1 MQTKDTWL
9 ERYAFKSYVPATD
22 NPEQFGWTTMPVDE
36 AMSRRFII
44 TNPAKLTSMLVIDV
58 DRQDAE
64 REILS
69 RAWDDEDIPEPNWIT
84 TNLATTHAHA
94 GYWLDTPVSTSDMSS
109 YKARTYLY
117 DVQRRLTH
125 ALGGDIRYSHH
136 VTRSPFRLGHHTQF
150 PRDETYSLKELA
162 STLKDIKLLPTY
174 SVDTTQGR
182 NVALFDIVRERAY
195 KDYKKFRTQSELFVY
210 LEGVAQETNVRL
222 NAERLPEH
230 EVRSVARSIAR
241 WTWRRFSEKKFS
253 AKQTYLVNKRWEK
266 VKRGDITNEK
276 RLMSLAE
283 VREEIVFLRG
293 RGLSHSEIANLT
305 GLTKDQVKSRLQ
317 YARKLEE
324 LEQ

>member
-1 MQTKDTWL
+1 MRTQDKWL
-9 ERYAFKSYVPATD
+9 ERYAFKSFVPATD
-22 NPEQFGWTTMPVDE
+22 NPEQFGWKTMPVDE

-44 TNPAKLTSMLVIDV
+44 TNPAKLTSMLVVDV

-69 RAWDDEDIPEPNWIT
+69 KAWDDGEIPEPNWIT

-109 YKARTYLY
+109 YKARRYLY

-125 ALGGDIRYSHH
+125 ALGGDVRYSHH
-136 VTRSPFRLGHHTQF
+136 VTRSPFRLGHHTRF
-150 PRDETYSLKELA
+150 PRESSYPLKELA
-162 STLKDIKLLPTY
+162 STLKDIQLLPSY
-174 SVDTTQGR
+174 EVDTTQGR

-195 KDYKKFRTQSELFVY
+195 REYKNFNSHYELFEY
-210 LEGVAQETNVRL
+210 LESVAQETNIRL
-222 NAERLPEH
+222 NTERLPDH
-230 EVRSVARSIAR
+230 EVRSVARSISR
-241 WTWRRFSEKKFS
+241 WIWHRFSDKKLS
-253 AKQTYLVNKRWEK
+253 AKQAYRVNKRWEK

-276 RLMSLAE
+276 RLMSLSE
-283 VREEIVFLRG
+283 IREEITFLRS

-305 GLTKDQVKSRLQ
+305 GLSKDQVKSRLQ

-324 LEQ
+324 LER